1 MNWFSKYFLNGLIVL
16 VPIAITVFVT
26 MNVFTFTENLMGR
39 YLPVHFPGL
48 PLVAVLLLIV
58 LIGWLSSHWLLK
70 SLLEYAER
78 LVDSIPIVKF
88 IYSSV
93 KQIATTV
100 FESQRLLE
108 NAVLVPYPHA
118 GVKALGFVM
127 TELSEPIADVFSEE
141 HLCVFIPMSLNLTA
155 GVNIF
160 VPRRDVI
167 PLEVTSESAL
177 QYVLT
182 AGAVMPKSPEYSRV
196 HE

>member
-1 MNWFSKYFLNGLIVL
+1 GLIVL
-16 VPIAITVFVT
+16 VPIAITAFVT
-26 MNVFTFTENLMGR
+26 LNVFTFTENLMGR

-48 PLVAVLLLIV
+48 ALVVVMALIV

-108 NAVLVPYPHA
+108 NAVLIPYPHA

-127 TELSEPIADVFSEE
+127 TEPSEPVAAAFSEE
-141 HLCVFIPMSLNLTA
+141 HLCVFVPMSLNLTA
-155 GVNIF
+155 GVNVF
-160 VPRRDVI
+160 VPKKDVI

-177 QYVLT
+177 QYILT
-182 AGAVMPKSPEYSRV
+182 AGAVMPKSPEVSRTD
-196 HE
+196 E